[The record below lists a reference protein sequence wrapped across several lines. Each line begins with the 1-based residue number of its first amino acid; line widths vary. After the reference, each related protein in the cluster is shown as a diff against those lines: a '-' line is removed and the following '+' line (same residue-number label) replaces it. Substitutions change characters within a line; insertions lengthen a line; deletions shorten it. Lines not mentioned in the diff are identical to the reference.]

1 MSESVFP
8 GEVLALVDG
17 SPASQAAAALG
28 TQLASALS
36 RPLAILGVSGSEREH
51 SAISQAI
58 SDARAAASSKVPS
71 VEAIE
76 ATGEILEV
84 AERRV
89 SRTTTALVVLG
100 SNPRSDDPNRRV
112 GPGVWR
118 LANSLA
124 PPVLVV
130 PPGSIEPKRFLF
142 CTGGERYIEEGAR
155 FTAWL
160 ASALKARITAFHVL
174 PHAPEIYGDWVER
187 GEEEPEEFLQSKSR
201 LARNIGRQLEI
212 FRAAGLETG
221 FHTAT
226 GEVVSSVL
234 SEVRRDRIDLLIVG
248 SPAASG
254 AIRSYML
261 GDVTREIASRARV
274 PFLVVRSKQPGFWAE
289 LWRALTEQ
297 AAETLEPGKVKQAS
311 RKSEEPGK
319 VSEEP

>member
-1 MSESVFP
+1 VSESVFP

-28 TQLASALS
+28 TQVASALS

-89 SRTTTALVVLG
+89 LRTTTALVVLG
-100 SNPRSDDPNRRV
+100 WNPRSDGPNRR
-112 GPGVWR
+112 PGVWR

-130 PPGSIEPKRFLF
+130 PPGSIELKRFLF

-160 ASALKARITAFHVL
+160 AAALKARVTAFHVL

-187 GEEEPEEFLQSKSR
+187 GEEEPEEFLQSGSR

-234 SEVRRDRIDLLIVG
+234 REVRRDRIDLLIVG

-261 GDVTREIASRARV
+261 GDVTREIASQARV

-297 AAETLEPGKVKQAS
+297 AAESLEPGKLKQDG
-311 RKSEEPGK
+311 RKNEEPRN